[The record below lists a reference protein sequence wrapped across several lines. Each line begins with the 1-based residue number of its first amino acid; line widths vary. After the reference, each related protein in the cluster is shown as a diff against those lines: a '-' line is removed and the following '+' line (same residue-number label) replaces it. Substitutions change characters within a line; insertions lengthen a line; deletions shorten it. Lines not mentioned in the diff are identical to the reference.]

1 MLTLRTKLKNSDY
14 YDIKKMLTGGGFFS
28 EDEQKIA
35 LELVDETL
43 NKPETSTYEFILAE
57 LDNKLL
63 AYVCFGKIPCTVS
76 SYDLYWIVVD
86 EELRGSGIGSKL
98 LLEAENKV
106 KEAAGLNIYIET
118 SSRELYSKTRAFYL
132 KNNYEVATIL
142 KNFYSKGDDKY
153 VFVKTI

>member
-28 EDEQKIA
+28 EEEQNVA

-43 NKPETSTYEFILAE
+43 TKPETSTYEFILAE

-63 AYVCFGKIPCTVS
+63 GYVCYGKIPCSVS
-76 SYDLYWIVVD
+76 SYDLYWIVVN
-86 EELRGSGIGSKL
+86 EELRGSGVGTKL
-98 LLEAENKV
+98 LIETELAV
-106 KEAAGLNIYIET
+106 KKSSGLNIYIET

-132 KNNYEVATIL
+132 KNNYEIATIL

-153 VFVKTI
+153 IFVKTV